1 MNPGTHMAEEGL
13 RPLPLTQEFFMKVRA
28 DRFPDIITAWAD
40 KELIPKSSP
49 VQIMMIVFAIGQFKN
64 RLIAY
69 ASYAADEAGMIDLEE
84 ARTNALTALEKAGG
98 KITIPVLNYNVD
110 RDDLNSVFETAK
122 GFAG

>member
-1 MNPGTHMAEEGL
+1 MKINFSD
-13 RPLPLTQEFFMKVRA
+13 LPAIVS
-28 DRFPDIITAWAD
+28 AWAD
-40 KELIPKSSP
+40 RVLIPKSSP

-64 RLIAY
+64 RLIAC

-98 KITIPVLNYNVD
+98 KITIPVLNYNFD

-122 GFAG
+122 GFAK